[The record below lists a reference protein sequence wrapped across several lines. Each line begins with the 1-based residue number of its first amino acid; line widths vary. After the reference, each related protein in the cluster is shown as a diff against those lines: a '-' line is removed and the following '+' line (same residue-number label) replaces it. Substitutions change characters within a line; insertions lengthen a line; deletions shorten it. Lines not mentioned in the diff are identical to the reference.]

1 MKLVLPA
8 DLGPITSSIA
18 ENDHPEW
25 SAGVNYPLGARVI
38 KAATHR
44 VYESVI
50 PANLGNDPPL
60 APNAWIDAGS
70 TNRWAMFDAGAGP
83 RSTAPAGPITVSV
96 VPALPI
102 DTLGLLDFDA
112 ATIRLRIIADGAAVH
127 DETRAAAGSA
137 AMVFLD
143 LPHEV
148 GQTIEVTIAPL
159 ADAPAAV
166 GKLIA
171 GAAFDLGDTETGA
184 AVSLTDYSRRETDDF
199 GITTV
204 VRRAWAKRFTVRSVL
219 PSAHV
224 DAVQRRAAEAR
235 AVPALWIGDE
245 AFGSLIAYGF
255 YKDFQIELQLGTA
268 SYCSLEIEGLP
279 SAEGVLPGGDPA
291 AEGVSNFRVI
301 RPISVSDA
309 VLTSINVSEN
319 EQPAWNA
326 IATYAPGARVI
337 ADHRIWES
345 VVAGN
350 LGNPPAAGSPVWVD
364 VGPTNRWAM
373 FDQALGSATTREGA
387 IVASFTLPE
396 PAAGLAVLDTNA
408 AQVRVVAPGYDRL
421 IDVAGSSAT
430 FLDLDAEAGAELSVT
445 IIPAAVGA
453 SVSAGTLLFGPVESL
468 GVTENKPNIGITDY
482 SRKATDEFGNT
493 TAVPRAWAK
502 RMAAKSLIGTDA
514 ADAVLRRMASLRAT
528 PALWIADE
536 AFEAL
541 TIYGFFRDFSVE
553 MAERVSHCSFT
564 IEGLSTAPAIPAP
577 VSPDVSWSDI
587 VDDDPAHPKPDDGA
601 DVTGDNTSKDTDA
614 VGGVPAEDLL
624 DGLAQLDADAA
635 AAAQAIGNAQGQI
648 DDLFE
653 TYGNTAS
660 SANSAAIAAAA
671 AEVSE
676 QARQNA
682 QSARDDAQAARTASE
697 SARDLAI
704 NARTASQLA
713 RDDSQAAR
721 DAAGLAKQAAEQAE
735 ANAETHASSA
745 DGSAQAAAGSAT
757 VAEAKADDAGQSA
770 GIAQAARLEARLT
783 AGNLFPER
791 IDANLLTSVS
801 AVGSPASQSTIA
813 DTHPDWITDGGASV
827 TPIAT
832 GSVAPIGVIQLV
844 DGEIYEIIA
853 EVQSIA
859 GTSDS
864 GLYAR
869 IMSADYSLLAS
880 RTIKGLQTTPAGRTI
895 LRVRIGRNVVTPGVV
910 NINEAGAVYLRP
922 SVLINRVPGISNVDN
937 AALTKVWAIYA
948 RNITAQ
954 VSSEL
959 SAAAAYTSEQA
970 ASVHKNDAGV
980 SAAASETNRVQAEA
994 AAASASD
1001 AAQQAL
1007 AVSVPDRYTTGSETN
1022 FSSVVSG
1029 SPDAVSTRESNATL
1043 AGFGPVFETSTDQ
1056 AIWSQKSVFSAIPGR
1071 VYEVTVEADVSAVNT
1086 TGGTPQL
1093 RAEWRCLDASF
1104 ASSLTPAQRYVS
1116 ANITKTGTVTATLRV
1131 SDVANNAKGIQPWT
1145 AGTVHL
1151 RPYGRLSLNGGTATI
1166 DFKILAVRDITAR
1179 IQAEIAA
1186 SASAESAS
1194 TAEARANAAGASA
1207 TAAQQAATN
1216 AQTHAGSAETFSI
1229 AASESAA
1236 DAEGSKDAAQIAAT
1250 ASAQSA
1256 TNAGDSATAASGHA
1270 STAQTQAGLA
1280 GTRATAAQG
1289 SATTASTK
1297 AGEAST
1303 SAQQASVSAQDAASS
1318 ASSASSS
1325 ASVAA
1330 SARDATVAVQ
1340 KRIFA
1345 GDFNNGADY
1354 WIRNLSQSKDQLAAE
1369 LPVTSRSDT
1378 TIETVAGVGKV
1389 LQSTAYAVFSERATR
1404 PVIDGQVLEVT
1415 IRTRILTNAPSGN
1428 HRHYFFLVAHAA
1440 DGSSLGYTILSVS
1453 GGLTVAGGWQNKT
1466 ILVNPQAIKTGGG
1479 TFTGGGPRTDMVE
1492 WRLAASLNISADLA
1506 TQQIQSITIDDVTAR
1521 ESAKAA
1527 ASAAA
1532 TSESNAAA
1540 SATTAGQRAT
1550 AAQGSATTASTKAG
1564 EASTSASQA
1573 STSASNAQGFANTA
1587 SQQAGVAAGHKDAAA
1602 GSASAAASSA
1612 STASTKATEATNAAS
1627 AASASSLTAQTA
1639 AKGAVVRDGNP
1650 DFDSGAEGWAQSMA
1664 AARDQTPTPQ
1674 WTVTASYEGRS
1685 NVLLTPVGIRRD
1697 LFSWKTW
1704 PLRPGATNKVR
1715 AGFRVSGN
1723 ISSGLRMYVGIQI
1736 LDAAGA
1742 AVGTNSGFRYVVTSQ
1757 LYTTTGWKD
1766 LEADFNA
1773 DTYIAEGASQFR
1785 LIAWA
1790 NHASHPEGSA
1800 AFDYFGVD
1808 DATAETAAQSR
1819 AQAAQQSAVDA
1830 DASRAA
1836 ASQSASTAAQHKSD
1850 AASSASTASS
1860 QASVATGAAS
1870 AAQNSAAIA
1879 ASMGTGGLALDPNF
1893 QEYSTGVRP
1902 DRWNTGVS
1910 GPTYHARAERSGGL
1924 GYAWRQT
1931 APASTNCYA
1940 AQRVNKSITQ
1950 NGYYVIE
1957 ADIRLMNG
1965 SLPGAGVLFRPY
1977 TATGNNR
1984 DITMAF
1990 ATDPDETG
1998 SPVGSGTPGRSYR
2011 FRKLVQ
2017 NTLPSA
2023 TYFDLYAMAHWSA
2036 LGSIADVADIIFE
2049 HVDVR
2054 PATPAEIAAGVA
2066 LPDLQASVTQQS
2078 QVLASLDNLNTVL
2091 DTRNVN
2097 SPPSYYWAN
2106 YPRRSVREFKLRT
2119 VVGVPAG
2126 PTYGVLTTTVPFVNN
2141 TGGVIQ
2147 QVFVSSD
2154 EKFSYSRTSTSTT
2167 AWSAWANYVGDL
2179 TTDVGSLQTS
2189 YASLTSTVQSQG
2201 VTINSQAQAITT
2213 INGNVT
2219 TLFGRAS
2226 LKVDVNGRITG
2237 WETNNNGQ
2245 SGTFDIFADVFRILP
2260 TGGTTRIS
2268 PFTVEGNKVR
2278 MQNAIIGSAVI
2289 EQLAVGT
2296 AKIAQDAI
2304 SVPYYLEA
2312 ADKEILLG
2320 VGNEI
2325 TILEMPTALAIGDSL
2340 ATGNAF
2346 AIYYATLDSTS
2357 STDTSCRIRLYVN
2370 TGGSAWTLVA
2380 TNLGGI
2386 GTSGANTIFRLPIS
2400 LAASFDDISSMRLR
2414 VTGQIY
2420 PMLGHSAIIQVRD
2433 NKLVVFGGRR

>member
-60 APNAWIDAGS
+60 APHAWIDAGP

-83 RSTAPAGPITVSV
+83 RSTAPAGSITVSFA
-96 VPALPI
+96 PARDV

-127 DETRAAAGSA
+127 DETRADAGSA

-143 LPHEV
+143 LPHEA

-171 GAAFDLGDTETGA
+171 GAAFDMGDTETGA
-184 AVSLTDYSRRETDDF
+184 TVSLTDYSRRETDDF
-199 GITTV
+199 GVTTV

-219 PSAHV
+219 PSSRV
-224 DAVQRRAAEAR
+224 DAVQQRAAEAR

-268 SYCSLEIEGLP
+268 SHCSLEIEGLP

-291 AEGVSNFRVI
+291 AEGISNFRVI
-301 RPISVSDA
+301 RPVPVSDA
-309 VLTSINVSEN
+309 VLASINVTED

-326 IATYAPGARVI
+326 IATYALGARVI
-337 ADHRIWES
+337 AGHRIWGS

-350 LGNPPAAGSPVWVD
+350 LGNPPATGSPAWVD
-364 VGPTNRWAM
+364 IGPTNRWAM
-373 FDQALGSATTREGA
+373 FDQALGSVTTRNGA
-387 IVASFTLPE
+387 IIASFTLPE
-396 PAAGLAVLDTNA
+396 PITGLAVLDTDA

-445 IIPAAVGA
+445 IIPAVVGA

-468 GVTENKPNIGITDY
+468 GVTENKPTIGITDY
-482 SRKATDEFGNT
+482 SRKVTDEFGNT

-502 RMAAKSLIGTDA
+502 RMAAKSLIATEA

-528 PALWIADE
+528 PALWIADSE
-536 AFEAL
+536 FDSL
-541 TIYGFFRDFSVE
+541 TVYGFYRDFSVE
-553 MAERVSHCSFT
+553 MGQRVSHCALT
-564 IEGLSTAPAIPAP
+564 IEGLSTAPAIPEP

-601 DVTGDNTSKDTDA
+601 DVTGDNTSRDTGA

-721 DAAGLAKQAAEQAE
+721 DAAALAKQAAEQAE
-735 ANAETHASSA
+735 TNAATHASSA

-770 GIAQAARLEARLT
+770 GVAQAARLEARLT

-791 IDANLLTSVS
+791 IDANLLTSVA

-813 DTHPDWITDGGASV
+813 DAHPDWITDGGASV

-869 IMSADYSLLAS
+869 IMGADYSLLAS

-895 LRVRIGRNVVTPGVV
+895 LRVRIGRNVVAPGVV
-910 NINEAGAVYLRP
+910 NIDNAGAVYLRP
-922 SVLINRVPGISNVDN
+922 SVLINRVPGTSNVDN

-954 VSSEL
+954 VEAEM

-970 ASVHKNDAGV
+970 ASVHKDDAGV

-1007 AVSVPDRYTTGSETN
+1007 AVSLPDRYTTGSETN
-1022 FSSVVSG
+1022 FTASVVG
-1029 SPDAVSTRESNATL
+1029 APADVPTLTSNATL
-1043 AGFGPVFETSTDQ
+1043 DGFGPVLELSDGSRW
-1056 AIWSQKSVFSAIPGR
+1056 AQKNVFSALPGR
-1071 VYEVTVEADVSAVNT
+1071 VYEVTVEAHVTALDAS
-1086 TGGTPQL
+1086 GGTPQL
-1093 RAEWRCLDASF
+1093 RAGWYFLADDFTA
-1104 ASSLTPAQRYVS
+1104 LTGNS
-1116 ANITKTGTVTATLRV
+1116 AVVHTPITAVGTFQSTCRV
-1131 SDVANNAKGIQPWT
+1131 SDVANTEKGIRAWLP
-1145 AGTVHL
+1145 GTVHV
-1151 RPYGRLSLNGGTATI
+1151 RPYSQIVPSGGSATAK
-1166 DFKILAVRDITAR
+1166 FKILAVRDITAR

-1186 SASAESAS
+1186 SAAAESAS
-1194 TAEARANAAGASA
+1194 TAEAKANAAGSSA
-1207 TAAQQAATN
+1207 TAAQQASTN
-1216 AQTHAGSAETFSI
+1216 AQTHAGAAETFSI
-1229 AASESAA
+1229 AASQSAA

-1256 TNAGDSATAASGHA
+1256 TNAGNSATAASGHA

-1289 SATTASTK
+1289 SATTATTK

-1354 WIRNLSQSKDQLAAE
+1354 WVNSYGYSKQE
-1369 LPVTSRSDT
+1369 LPGAASIAVAPDT
-1378 TIETVAGVGKV
+1378 TIETVAGIGKV
-1389 LQSTAYAVFSERATR
+1389 LQCTGYRTFSERSTR
-1404 PVIDGQVLEVT
+1404 PVIDGQVLELSV
-1415 IRTRILTNAPSGN
+1415 RTRILTAPPSNN
-1428 HRHYFFLVAHAA
+1428 HRHYFFFAAHAS
-1440 DGSSLGYTILSVS
+1440 DGSLLGYTILSTES
-1453 GGLTVAGGWQNKT
+1453 GLTVAGGWQTKKL
-1466 ILVNPQAIKTGGG
+1466 IFSPSAIKASGGNFAGGSTG
-1479 TFTGGGPRTDMVE
+1479 PKADVAE
-1492 WRLAASLNISADLA
+1492 WRLMLSMNISTDTAI
-1506 TQQIQSITIDDVTAR
+1506 QQIQSIDIDDVTAR

-1527 ASAAA
+1527 ASAAS

-1664 AARDQTPTPQ
+1664 AADQQTATPQ
-1674 WTVTASYEGRS
+1674 WTVTASYQSRS
-1685 NVLLTPVGIRRD
+1685 NVLITPTGIRRD
-1697 LFSWKTW
+1697 LFSWKKW
-1704 PLRPGATNKVR
+1704 PLRPGATCKVR

-1736 LDAAGA
+1736 LDATGQ

-1757 LYTTTGWKD
+1757 LYTTTGWRD
-1766 LEADFNA
+1766 LEANFNA

-1790 NHASHPEGSA
+1790 NHASHPEGSV
-1800 AFDYFGVD
+1800 AFDYFGVE
-1808 DATAETAAQSR
+1808 DASAETAAQSR

-1836 ASQSASTAAQHKSD
+1836 ASQSASTAAQHRSD

-1860 QASVATGAAS
+1860 QASVATSAAA
-1870 AAQNSAAIA
+1870 AAQNSAVLA
-1879 ASMGTGGLALDPNF
+1879 ASMGTGGLALDPDF

-1931 APASTNCYA
+1931 APASVNCYA
-1940 AQRVNKSITQ
+1940 AQRVTKSITQ

-1984 DITMAF
+1984 DITLAF

-1998 SPVGSGTPGRSYR
+1998 SPVGSGTPGQIYR

-2054 PATPAEIAAGVA
+2054 PATPLEIAAGVA
-2066 LPDLQASVTQQS
+2066 LPTLQASVTQQS

-2106 YPRRSVREFKLRT
+2106 YPSRSVREFKLRT

-2126 PTYGVLTTTVPFVNN
+2126 PTYGVLTTTVPYLNS

-2147 QVFVSSD
+2147 QVFISSD

-2179 TTDVGSLQTS
+2179 TTDVGTLQTS

-2226 LKVDVNGRITG
+2226 VKVDVGGRIIG

-2245 SGTFDIFADVFRILP
+2245 NGNFKVHTDYFSIEKP
-2260 TGGTTRIS
+2260 GGGARFEYS
-2268 PFTVEGNKVR
+2268 DGNGRVY
-2278 MQNAIIGSAVI
+2278 
-2289 EQLAVGT
+2289 
-2296 AKIAQDAI
+2296 DANN
-2304 SVPYYLEA
+2304 V
-2312 ADKEILLG
+2312 
-2320 VGNEI
+2320 
-2325 TILEMPTALAIGDSL
+2325 
-2340 ATGNAF
+2340 
-2346 AIYYATLDSTS
+2346 
-2357 STDTSCRIRLYVN
+2357 
-2370 TGGSAWTLVA
+2370 
-2380 TNLGGI
+2380 
-2386 GTSGANTIFRLPIS
+2386 
-2400 LAASFDDISSMRLR
+2400 LR
-2414 VTGQIY
+2414 VRWG
-2420 PMLGHSAIIQVRD
+2420 VW
-2433 NKLVVFGGRR
+2433 